1 MLCATFLMI
10 VYLGFKLGIS
20 SEYRDFA
27 PGAEEQL
34 AQVISVEGKLPD
46 DTRDSQEIPTTG
58 SKAVDQPYGSK

>member
-1 MLCATFLMI
+1 MI

-34 AQVISVEGKLPD
+34 AQVISVQGKVPD